1 MGGSVPT
8 IFTLLIELLAPT
20 NRGFYV
26 NVVAF
31 CWVLGM
37 VFTAGVAWLILGV
50 ARLPWQWFAATCGLP
65 ALLAAVL
72 VLFLVPESPL
82 WLARVGRVQECSA
95 ALALIASWNRK
106 PAPRIVASVDV
117 GAEAS
122 ALAGGPGLCRRVAS
136 AARFAATTLRTFY
149 CGRGGHVRS
158 AILLSVVW

>member
-1 MGGSVPT
+1 MPT

-50 ARLPWQWFAATCGLP
+50 AHLPWQWFAAACGLP
-65 ALLAAVL
+65 ALLAAGL

-82 WLARVGRVQECSA
+82 WLARVGRVQECGA
-95 ALALIASWNRK
+95 ALTLIASWNRK
-106 PAPRIVASVDV
+106 PAPKISAPSGVVAPI
-117 GAEAS
+117 AA
-122 ALAGGPGLCRRVAS
+122 AGLGPCRRAGS
-136 AARFAATTLRTFY
+136 AASFAAMTLRTFY